1 MADERLNRIKRL
13 MAAKRERQAQAASEA
28 AAASATRQYAAAN
41 AAGAWSGTQSM
52 MQKVLDD
59 INLELDEDDPKLVLE
74 FVLPQ
79 SDNRLGEGSVG
90 LRRIDGL
97 TDLSFTAWSS
107 DGTISIRLPDDRRS
121 REHKLP
127 LLELD
132 KDQWRELLYEYM
144 EARLRI

>member
-1 MADERLNRIKRL
+1 LADERLNRIKRL

-41 AAGAWSGTQSM
+41 AAAAWAGTQSM

-79 SDNRLGEGSVG
+79 SDNRLGEESVG

-97 TDLSFTAWSS
+97 SDLSFTAWSS

-132 KDQWRELLYEYM
+132 KDQWRELLYEYL
-144 EARLRI
+144 EARLGI

>member
-41 AAGAWSGTQSM
+41 AAAAWSGTQSM

-59 INLELDEDDPKLVLE
+59 INLELDEDDSKLVLE

-107 DGTISIRLPDDRRS
+107 DGTVSIRLPDDRRS
-121 REHKLP
+121 GEHKLT

-132 KDQWRELLYEYM
+132 KDQWRELLYEYL

>member
-1 MADERLNRIKRL
+1 

-79 SDNRLGEGSVG
+79 SDNRLGEGYVG

>member
-1 MADERLNRIKRL
+1 

-41 AAGAWSGTQSM
+41 AAAAWAGTQSM

-132 KDQWRELLYEYM
+132 KDQWRELLYEYL
-144 EARLRI
+144 EARLGI

>member
-1 MADERLNRIKRL
+1 MSDERLNRIKRL

-79 SDNRLGEGSVG
+79 SDNRLGEGYVG

>member
-1 MADERLNRIKRL
+1 

-41 AAGAWSGTQSM
+41 AAAAWSGTQSM

-79 SDNRLGEGSVG
+79 SDNRLGEGYVG

-132 KDQWRELLYEYM
+132 KDQWRELLYEYL
-144 EARLRI
+144 EARLGI

>member
-1 MADERLNRIKRL
+1 LADERLNRIKRL

-28 AAASATRQYAAAN
+28 AAASATRRYAAAN
-41 AAGAWSGTQSM
+41 AAAAWSGTQSM

-79 SDNRLGEGSVG
+79 SDNRLGEGYVG

>member
-1 MADERLNRIKRL
+1 

-41 AAGAWSGTQSM
+41 AAAAWSGTQSM